1 MKGPLT
7 SLRFSSS
14 TRDEAERLRKDFDIA
29 CVRVPRIDFL
39 ILRFDRA
46 ELSPLETGG
55 GGDSVEKLLFLFQ
68 GEKSQT
74 FHVRCS
80 GWRQFTIFY
89 WSRTVFKA
97 YGTRGHNTR
106 TVLSPFQ
113 SGIFWKSNK
122 ARVTPRLVSSLGF
135 DSTLWRVTRPL
146 HGANSKPPVG

>member
-1 MKGPLT
+1 VRTCASRYVPVRYMKGPLT

-14 TRDEAERLRKDFDIA
+14 TRDEAERLLKSDLYFDIA

-46 ELSPLETGG
+46 ELSPLEPGG
-55 GGDSVEKLLFLFQ
+55 GGNLVEKLLFLFQ
-68 GEKSQT
+68 VEKS
-74 FHVRCS
+74 FHVRYS
-80 GWRQFTIFY
+80 GRRQFTIFY

-113 SGIFWKSNK
+113 SGIF
-122 ARVTPRLVSSLGF
+122 
-135 DSTLWRVTRPL
+135 
-146 HGANSKPPVG
+146 